1 MTSHADKSQSKE
13 VIHDIIF
20 LFTAR
25 RPISFTWPLSCGIY
39 LSSVLLNIVMIC
51 INVQEWN
58 DSVGQRLSSAQHRC
72 LGISRQA
79 WTLWNKIKPLFIVLF
94 NLQAK
99 LKATDD
105 EPWLSKTSLKHLCD
119 WNNWNGT
126 GRKSNNSVQ
135 ALSLSI
141 CLFSSCVGNEQRNRT
156 RSVVMYAQ
164 ERIKD
169 PFILP
174 WYAWTFVS
182 FFGINIIFVLN
193 STATCLCLNFRLKK
207 LMFVKKR
214 KTRNALIH

>member
-1 MTSHADKSQSKE
+1 
-13 VIHDIIF
+13 
-20 LFTAR
+20 
-25 RPISFTWPLSCGIY
+25 
-39 LSSVLLNIVMIC
+39 MIC

-58 DSVGQRLSSAQHRC
+58 DIDVQLMSHMTSVGQRLSSAQHRC
-72 LGISRQA
+72 LGISRQPWA
-79 WTLWNKIKPLFIVLF
+79 LWNKIKPLFIVLF

-126 GRKSNNSVQ
+126 GRKSNNSVP

-141 CLFSSCVGNEQRNRT
+141 CLFSSYVGNEQRNRT
-156 RSVVMYAQ
+156 RSVV
-164 ERIKD
+164 I
-169 PFILP
+169 
-174 WYAWTFVS
+174 YAWTFVS